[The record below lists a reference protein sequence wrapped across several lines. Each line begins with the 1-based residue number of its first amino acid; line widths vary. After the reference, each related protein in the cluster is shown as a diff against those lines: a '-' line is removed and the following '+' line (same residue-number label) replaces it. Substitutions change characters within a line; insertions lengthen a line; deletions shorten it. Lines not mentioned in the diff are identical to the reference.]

1 MPYILKSYETGATL
15 SQTTDAPQATGAFEE
30 YAQAGWVPAAAG
42 LGLSRGGVYRLDD
55 PMPGGVKR
63 KIKVVAIGA
72 GLNAFTYVREGV
84 A

>member
-1 MPYILKSYETGATL
+1 MPYILKTYENGTTL
-15 SQTTDAPQATGAFEE
+15 SQTDEAPQATGNFEE

-42 LGLSRGGVYRLDD
+42 LGLVRNGVYRLDD

>member
-1 MPYILKSYETGATL
+1 MPYILKTYETGTTL
-15 SQTTDAPQATGAFEE
+15 SQTSDAPQATGGFEE

-42 LGLSRGGVYRLDD
+42 LGLQRDGVYRLDD

-63 KIKVVAIGA
+63 KIRIVAIGA
-72 GLNAFTYVREGV
+72 GLNAFTYVRDGV